1 MPVQIQGNSEET
13 EKYLPVLRQD
23 LQLSPGPSD
32 PDGSPTYNIYD
43 PIRASYF
50 KISWAEAAIFENL
63 KPNTTLKELGRTLKK
78 NSTLNVSEEG
88 LKAFLADAER
98 LGLLS
103 VGRGSE
109 DIVKEA
115 ESHQQ
120 GWFMWLIMHYLYVQI
135 PLFQPDNFLKNALPY
150 IKPLYSSAA
159 FILYGFIL
167 LSGFTVLISRFGEY
181 IHTFTYFFNLSGLIA
196 YATAI
201 SLVKVIHEFAHAFT
215 AKNFGIR
222 VRTMGVALIV
232 FWPVLFT
239 DVTDSWKLK
248 SRKQRFLISF
258 AGIAAELVIASL
270 ATWGWV
276 MTNPGIINSIFF
288 IISSVTWVSTLIV
301 NLNPSMR
308 FDGYYL
314 LCDLWGIDNL
324 QWRAFAYT
332 RWFYRKWLL
341 GIDMPM
347 PEPLSNK
354 RQAGFLVYSVVTW
367 IWRLSLYLF
376 VAVFVYYKFTKTLGI
391 MLFCLEIG
399 IFILWPLYTEVVQ
412 VWKLKSLIQ
421 LNRRLAATAAVI
433 ALLLLYIS
441 IPLPHTNSF
450 VAVTTPLVEQPI
462 YTPSNG
468 VIEKLYMTKNAKVKK
483 GDLLITLSSHDLLA
497 RIAITKNEMEIKKR
511 EMLLSQLDPTEKSRY
526 RALTEEFK
534 RLNSELNAY
543 LVTQKEMTIKA
554 DIDGIVYNLEENIR
568 EGQDVKKDAL
578 VAKIAPMDATA
589 LIAFIPEDKLHGLK
603 IGEKVTF
610 YSKDYTNHFEGT
622 IKSIS
627 LSHDPYLNYPQLAST
642 FSGDL
647 PVREEGD
654 KYMLVESYY
663 QAKIQLEHDPRFKF
677 GLSGYLEV
685 TGPPTSYLITAYN
698 FLHKIFYRE
707 SSL

>member
-1 MPVQIQGNSEET
+1 MPVQIQGNSEES
-13 EKYLPVLRQD
+13 EKFLPVLRQD

-63 KPNTTLKELGRTLKK
+63 KPNTTLKELARTLKK

-115 ESHQQ
+115 ESQRQ
-120 GWFMWLIMHYLYVQI
+120 GWLMWLIMHYLYIQI
-135 PLFQPDNFLKNALPY
+135 PLFHPDNFLKNALPY
-150 IKPLYSSAA
+150 VKPLYSTAA
-159 FILYGFIL
+159 FIIYGFLL
-167 LSGFTVLISRFGEY
+167 LSGFTVLVSRFGEY

-201 SLVKVIHEFAHAFT
+201 SLVKVVHEFSHAFT
-215 AKNFGIR
+215 AKHYGIR

-248 SRKQRFLISF
+248 SRKQRFFISF
-258 AGIAAELVIASL
+258 AGIGAELVIASL

-276 MTNPGIINSIFF
+276 LTEPGILNSIFF
-288 IISSVTWVSTLIV
+288 IISSVTWVSTLVV

-314 LCDLWGIDNL
+314 LSDLWGIDNL

-347 PEPLSNK
+347 PEPISSR
-354 RQAGFLVYSVVTW
+354 RQAGFLVYSLVTW
-367 IWRLSLYLF
+367 LWRLSLYLF

-391 MLFCLEIG
+391 LLFCLEIA
-399 IFILWPLYTEVVQ
+399 IFILWPLYSEAVQ
-412 VWKLKSLIQ
+412 VWKLKALIK
-421 LNRRLAATAAVI
+421 LNRRIGITAGII

-462 YTPSNG
+462 YTPNDG
-468 VIEKLYMTKNAKVKK
+468 IIEKLYMTKNAKVKK
-483 GDLLITLSSHDLLA
+483 GDPLVKLASRDLLTK
-497 RIAITKNEMEIKKR
+497 IAITKNDMDIKKR
-511 EMLLSQLDPTEKSRY
+511 EMVLAQIDPAEKARY
-526 RALTEEFK
+526 KALFEDYK
-534 RLNSELNAY
+534 RINSELNAY
-543 LVTQKEMTIKA
+543 LATQKEMTMYS
-554 DIDGIVYNLEENIR
+554 DMDGIVYNLEENLH

-578 VAKIAPMDATA
+578 IAKIAPMDETA
-589 LIAFIPEDKLHGLK
+589 LIAFVPEDKLAGLK
-603 IGEKVTF
+603 EGEKVTF
-610 YSKDYTNHFEGT
+610 YSKDYSHKIEGT

-685 TGPPTSYLITAYN
+685 KGPPTSYLSTAYH